1 MATEIDYSAVLADL
15 EEKRAAIDSAIAG
28 VRQMLNLGAE
38 QGVGGGASTTNE
50 RGAQPPSVR
59 FDSFFRMSMPAAIIK
74 LAGETVNVEGK
85 WGLASWYPAARRAEL
100 NAKPKQ
106 GRKRGRPKGSGKI
119 KAAKAT
125 EAKADKAAAP
135 KPTAE
140 QIERIRKLD
149 DAGKKP
155 GEIAK
160 EVGLHHFSVMGVL
173 KSKKAA

>member
-1 MATEIDYSAVLADL
+1 
-15 EEKRAAIDSAIAG
+15 
-28 VRQMLNLGAE
+28 
-38 QGVGGGASTTNE
+38 
-50 RGAQPPSVR
+50 
-59 FDSFFRMSMPAAIIK
+59 MSMPAAIIK
-74 LAGETVNVEGK
+74 FLEIAKAPQSVSEVTAALRAGGFKTTAKNFMPIVGSNLSRMKSAGETVNVEGK